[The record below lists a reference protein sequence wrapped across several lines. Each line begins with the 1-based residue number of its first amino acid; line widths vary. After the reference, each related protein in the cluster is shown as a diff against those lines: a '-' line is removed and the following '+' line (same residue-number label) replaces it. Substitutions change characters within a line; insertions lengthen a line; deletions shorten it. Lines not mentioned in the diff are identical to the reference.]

1 MLLVVRIMLLRIN
14 YETKLKLKASV
25 ILILLIVLVILLS
38 TRLSLLADDAAAWE
52 TNNGDVAHHR
62 STPDALA
69 MTRRE
74 EDEGRHCWCDYLVST

>member
-1 MLLVVRIMLLRIN
+1 MLLRIN

-38 TRLSLLADDAAAWE
+38 TRLSLLADDGAAWE
-52 TNNGDVAHHR
+52 TNSGNVAHHR

-74 EDEGRHCWCDYLVST
+74 EEEGHHC